1 MRNLHLFSIKNK
13 IDFENNL
20 NIFNS
25 NQFYE
30 CSFICDNKI
39 IFFEKKICFIKFK
52 DLKHLKIRK
61 ENLNFLGKKG
71 NTLFIGASISLQK
84 FKKLFKDRMFSLVSL
99 RDCISLVNNEH
110 VSYLSALFFLE

>member
-20 NIFNS
+20 NILKP

-52 DLKHLKIRK
+52 DLKHLKIKK
-61 ENLNFLGKKG
+61 ENFNFLGKKD
-71 NTLFIGASISLQK
+71 NIFFRQLLFEHSKK
-84 FKKLFKDRMFSLVSL
+84 FFKYLNLFLVP
-99 RDCISLVNNEH
+99 H
-110 VSYLSALFFLE
+110 LEQN